1 MMYRKKKRMVQ
12 DDAPI
17 SLEQSSMEDMG
28 YQMGKLTGRRYP
40 YLTIDE
46 QNRQARDDMRSE
58 SLPYSTKQWQ
68 YIEGWLKGYGEVSTQ
83 ERTPVTGPVGQVN

>member
-1 MMYRKKKRMVQ
+1 MVQ
-12 DDAPI
+12 DDALI

-28 YQMGKLTGRRYP
+28 YRMGKLTGTRYP

-58 SLPYSTKQWQ
+58 NLPYTTKQWE
-68 YIEGWLKGYGEVSTQ
+68 YIEGWLKGYGDVSTLDC
-83 ERTPVTGPVGQVN
+83 TPVTGPASQVS

>member
-1 MMYRKKKRMVQ
+1 MKYRKKQRMVL

-28 YQMGKLTGRRYP
+28 YQMGKLTGTRYP

-58 SLPYSTKQWQ
+58 SLPYTTKQWQ
-68 YIEGWLKGYGEVSTQ
+68 YIEGWLKGYRDVSTLDC
-83 ERTPVTGPVGQVN
+83 TPATGEAGQVN

>member
-1 MMYRKKKRMVQ
+1 MKYRKKKRMVQ
-12 DDAPI
+12 NDALI

-28 YQMGKLTGRRYP
+28 YQTGKLTGTRYP

-58 SLPYSTKQWQ
+58 SLPPTTQQWQ
-68 YIEGWLKGYGEVSTQ
+68 YIEGWLKGYRDVSTLDC
-83 ERTPVTGPVGQVN
+83 TPVT